1 MLGSLKLNV
10 LISRWIVYGCCLEVI
25 INYYYF
31 FWGCLWII
39 PFQRGFFWGYNHGFF
54 VPLLKFM
61 VHGPVLKVLHRV
73 SLEFEP
79 WGPPM
84 WSQWFE
90 LETYHTICTLN
101 RTKDQIMIWLT
112 WSSSLPNILGRI
124 DIDDFTF
131 KLFHLIMLYIQF
143 FLKTIS

>member
-1 MLGSLKLNV
+1 MLIDLNLSSYDNKLYHINFIVDLIETHLLLGALKLNV

-25 INYYYF
+25 INYYFF

-39 PFQRGFFWGYNHGFF
+39 PFQRRFFLGYNHGFF

-61 VHGPVLKVLHRV
+61 VHGPALKVLHRV
-73 SLEFEP
+73 NLEFER

-90 LETYHTICTLN
+90 LKTCHTICTLN
-101 RTKDQIMIWLT
+101 GTKDQIMI
-112 WSSSLPNILGRI
+112 
-124 DIDDFTF
+124 
-131 KLFHLIMLYIQF
+131 
-143 FLKTIS
+143 

>member
-1 MLGSLKLNV
+1 MVDLIETYLLLQSLKLNV

-25 INYYYF
+25 INYYFIFWDTYESSLSKGDF
-31 FWGCLWII
+31 FG
-39 PFQRGFFWGYNHGFF
+39 GYNHGFF

-84 WSQWFE
+84 
-90 LETYHTICTLN
+90 
-101 RTKDQIMIWLT
+101 
-112 WSSSLPNILGRI
+112 
-124 DIDDFTF
+124 
-131 KLFHLIMLYIQF
+131 
-143 FLKTIS
+143 